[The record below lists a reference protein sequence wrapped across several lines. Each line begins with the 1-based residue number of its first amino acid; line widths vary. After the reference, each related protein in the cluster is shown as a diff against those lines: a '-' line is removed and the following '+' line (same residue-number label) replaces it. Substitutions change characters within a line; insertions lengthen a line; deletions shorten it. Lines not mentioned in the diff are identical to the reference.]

1 MYIVFFV
8 ISFLAS
14 IAGAICGIGGGVII
28 KPVLD
33 ATGLME
39 VGAISF
45 LSGCTVLSMSAVSV
59 ARSLKSRDKVIELKT
74 GTALAA
80 GGAVGGVV
88 GKEIFQYAYVY
99 FPDTSK
105 VGAIQAGVLLAVTLL
120 TLIYTLNKEKIKTC
134 HVKNVIMCG
143 LIGLVLGIMSAFLGI
158 GGGPINLMVLAFF
171 FSMTTKQA
179 AANSL
184 YIILFS
190 QATSFINTLI
200 KNTVPEFAMPVLIL
214 MIIGG
219 VLGAL
224 AGGKINKK
232 ISDEHVSRLFVV
244 LMVLIIAINVYNI
257 FSFLL

>member
-59 ARSLKSRDKVIELKT
+59 GRSLKSRDKVIELKT
-74 GTALAA
+74 GTALAI
-80 GGAVGGVV
+80 GGAIGGVV
-88 GKEIFQYAYVY
+88 GKEIFQYAYTY
-99 FPDTSK
+99 FPDTDK
-105 VGAIQAGVLLAVTLL
+105 VGAIQAGVLLFVTLL
-120 TLIYTLNKEKIKTC
+120 TLIYTLNKQRVKTY
-134 HVKNVIMCG
+134 HVENVVLCAI
-143 LIGLVLGIMSAFLGI
+143 IGLMLGIMSAFLGI

-190 QATSFINTLI
+190 QATSFINTLL
-200 KNTVPEFAMPVLIL
+200 KGTVPEFAMPVLVL
-214 MIIGG
+214 MIVGG

-224 AGGKINKK
+224 VGAKVNKK
-232 ISDEHVSRLFVV
+232 ISDEHVSRLFVI
-244 LMVLIIAINVYNI
+244 LMVIIIGINIYNVYA
-257 FSFLL
+257 FLH